1 MELSTQQI
9 DAKLE
14 RHMRRKVKLEELAEK
29 ISGRISYREQAI
41 RALSKQR
48 TISLNFKL
56 NLNGEENHL

>member
-14 RHMRRKVKLEELAEK
+14 RHMRRKVKLEELATK
-29 ISGRISYREQAI
+29 INGRISYREQAI